1 MLGKTS
7 YILIIKIHIIFY
19 LKNIVVICKMSNEK
33 DIVKVNYPE
42 SEKFILTDEEFND
55 LLDQIEH
62 RKIDIKK
69 TIEKTAAGDLLGV
82 KYAHASPLSN
92 RDDFPKEIPE
102 LLDNGKTYDNK
113 LDDEFFKRALKC
125 VEEDHGLYISL
136 VYAMDEYGP
145 EDISFKKENEDDDE
159 DYGNTIL
166 IESSNDGALCYF
178 DDAYE
183 VSADMT
189 SDYGINIR
197 ELNGSYKT
205 TIGVRSA
212 GLHCWN
218 PQDFS
223 EGWADE
229 PMDQIILKLIY
240 DMIVFE
246 E

>member
-1 MLGKTS
+1 MA
-7 YILIIKIHIIFY
+7 
-19 LKNIVVICKMSNEK
+19 KMSKEK

-42 SEKFILTDEEFND
+42 SEKFILTDDEFND

-102 LLDNGKTYDNK
+102 LLDNGKTYEDK
-113 LDDEFFKRALKC
+113 LDDEFLERAVKC
-125 VEEDHGLYISL
+125 IEEDHGLYISL

-197 ELNGSYKT
+197 KVNDTYKT

>member
-1 MLGKTS
+1 M
-7 YILIIKIHIIFY
+7 
-19 LKNIVVICKMSNEK
+19 VICKMSSEE
-33 DIVKVNYPE
+33 DIVKVNIPE

-69 TIEKTAAGDLLGV
+69 TIENTAAGDLLGV

-92 RDDFPKEIPE
+92 RDDFPEEIPE

-113 LDDEFFKRALKC
+113 LDDEFLERALKC

-136 VYAMDEYGP
+136 VYAMDESGP
-145 EDISFKKENEDDDE
+145 VDISFKKVNEDDDE

-166 IESSNDGALCYF
+166 IEASNDGALCYF

-197 ELNGSYKT
+197 KVNDTYRT

>member
-1 MLGKTS
+1 MLGKNS
-7 YILIIKIHIIFY
+7 NILITKVYFY
-19 LKNIVVICKMSNEK
+19 LKNIMVICKMSSEE
-33 DIVKVNYPE
+33 DIVKVNIPE

-69 TIEKTAAGDLLGV
+69 TIENTAAGDLLGV

-92 RDDFPKEIPE
+92 RDDFPEEIPE

-113 LDDEFFKRALKC
+113 LDDEFLERALKC

-136 VYAMDEYGP
+136 VYAMDESGP
-145 EDISFKKENEDDDE
+145 VDISFKKVNEDDDE

-166 IESSNDGALCYF
+166 IEASNDGALCYF

-197 ELNGSYKT
+197 KVNDTYRT

-240 DMIVFE
+240 DAIVFE
-246 E
+246 D

>member
-1 MLGKTS
+1 MA
-7 YILIIKIHIIFY
+7 
-19 LKNIVVICKMSNEK
+19 KMSKEK

-42 SEKFILTDEEFND
+42 SEKFILTDEEFKD

-102 LLDNGKTYDNK
+102 LLENGKTYEDK
-113 LDDEFFKRALKC
+113 LDDEFLERAVKC

>member
-1 MLGKTS
+1 
-7 YILIIKIHIIFY
+7 
-19 LKNIVVICKMSNEK
+19 MSNEK
-33 DIVKVNYPE
+33 DIIKVNFPE
-42 SEKFILTDEEFND
+42 SEKFILTDAEFKD
-55 LLDQIEH
+55 LLNQIEH

-69 TIEKTAAGDLLGV
+69 TIEKTAAGDFLGV
-82 KYAHASPLSN
+82 KYAYASPLSN
-92 RDDFPKEIPE
+92 RDGFPEEIPE
-102 LLDNGKTYDNK
+102 LLDNGKTYDNE
-113 LDDEFFKRALKC
+113 LDDEFLEKALEC
-125 VEEDHGLYISL
+125 VEEDHGLYIAL
-136 VYAMDEYGP
+136 VYATEDGGT
-145 EDISFKKENEDDDE
+145 EDIIFKKENEENDEDLE

-166 IESSNDGALCYF
+166 IESSNDNALCYF
-178 DDAYE
+178 DDIYDI
-183 VSADMT
+183 SADMT

-197 ELNGSYKT
+197 KVNDTYKT

-223 EGWADE
+223 EGLADE